1 MKLVGISGKIGTGKT
16 YIADLLV
23 KAFHPRG
30 MRMSFA
36 DPVKRE
42 VAEAYN
48 IPLEDCYSAE
58 GKAKI
63 VNGYGKTV
71 REILQWWGTDYRR
84 AADPDYWTKAMGLML
99 DRITAADVVVIDD
112 VRFPD
117 EARFVLDRGGFMARL
132 DPYPGWKP
140 GPHADHVSELAL
152 DDFEYFS
159 SVYAPDFGGL
169 PLVALHIQESI
180 RSEQ

>member
-16 YIADLLV
+16 YLADLLV
-23 KAFHPRG
+23 KAFHPLG
-30 MRMSFA
+30 MRISFA

-58 GKAKI
+58 GKATVVK
-63 VNGYGKTV
+63 GYGKTV

-84 AADPDYWTKAMGLML
+84 AADPDYWTKAMGYTL
-99 DRITAADVVVIDD
+99 DRITAADLVVIDD

-117 EARFVLDRGGFMARL
+117 EARFVLDRGGFLARL
-132 DPYPGWKP
+132 DPFPGWKP
-140 GPHADHVSELAL
+140 SPFADHKSELAL
-152 DDFEYFS
+152 DDFEFFS
-159 SVYAPDFGGL
+159 SSYAPGFGDL
-169 PLVALHIQESI
+169 PLVALHIQEFI
-180 RSEQ
+180 RGEQ